1 MKEQITAVFLIL
13 LASLNGARARPA
25 EYPGPYVAEV
35 IRVLDADTLRMQ
47 VKVWPTA
54 AVMVSV
60 RLRGVDTPE
69 GSYRARCDVEREA
82 AERAT
87 NFVRELLPTGTRVR
101 LENVRLGKYAG
112 RVVATVKVF
121 YRGRW
126 ADLSRL
132 LIHKGFG
139 RPYNGGRRAG
149 WCPSQRSTAKE
160 DKLQTQGM
168 K

>member
-69 GSYRARCDVEREA
+69 GSYRARCDVER
-82 AERAT
+82 
-87 NFVRELLPTGTRVR
+87 
-101 LENVRLGKYAG
+101 
-112 RVVATVKVF
+112 
-121 YRGRW
+121 
-126 ADLSRL
+126 DLAPVS
-132 LIHKGFG
+132 
-139 RPYNGGRRAG
+139 PD
-149 WCPSQRSTAKE
+149 T
-160 DKLQTQGM
+160 
-168 K
+168 